1 MRYNGADRRR
11 VVTNTNHNHNHGPPP
26 PQRRHSGVPPSPRDW
41 NQQQRQQQH
50 HRQPLQLQL
59 QLHGQ
64 SHFLKDHSTNHV
76 SSMRQQ
82 EQQQQ
87 QQQQQQYHS
96 NGGYNH
102 NSSTNSSQQ
111 QQQQHQQQPTGYSPE
126 YPEPPRYW
134 DEQREQSSYLQQP
147 QPQPH
152 YQQQQQNATTMP
164 SPISSAIPPLSSLP
178 LPPLPSGPPPMQP
191 PRRVAHA
198 HEYQHVQPTAGVPP
212 VPAPGVTTTRTLPPP
227 TKRLKTDHAAHTV
240 KAVTEPALSF
250 AAATSSSGS
259 TSSPCELE
267 TQPATESS
275 HSTLGAANTMQA
287 WDTNETTIPPSPQSN
302 HDGEAT
308 TAGSILAA
316 IGSGVT
322 TTTTTMLTTAA
333 TISNKGPLEQAR
345 TEARLRLRDALLAKK
360 QALLEN
366 ARPVTAPHQSQTLPP
381 PTVLPPI
388 SALLKGNAHILL
400 IANIR
405 ESGSANMVR
414 FAATTILAPCAYDDD
429 GIDNSSSNDSDN
441 SDMEMSESDDH
452 NLSDE
457 EKTKDAVLPLSAT
470 SALTIK
476 TRTPVKSPLENM
488 VLLKRKL
495 ELQSKIVEAKEKKQ
509 QLQLQQQEREKV
521 TTDTK
526 ATTGEESS
534 AAANANANARNSTA
548 ILNREELEKR
558 RDVAARHRSI
568 THFKHLISK
577 QEHLLAEQDATI
589 QSSREALEECQ
600 QEYAATQLELRKTN
614 SNILRFQARGQV
626 VDQSMAETTSKLIQ
640 ARQKLHNYKVAYA
653 Q

>member
-1 MRYNGADRRR
+1 
-11 VVTNTNHNHNHGPPP
+11 
-26 PQRRHSGVPPSPRDW
+26 
-41 NQQQRQQQH
+41 
-50 HRQPLQLQL
+50 
-59 QLHGQ
+59 
-64 SHFLKDHSTNHV
+64 
-76 SSMRQQ
+76 
-82 EQQQQ
+82 
-87 QQQQQQYHS
+87 
-96 NGGYNH
+96 
-102 NSSTNSSQQ
+102 
-111 QQQQHQQQPTGYSPE
+111 
-126 YPEPPRYW
+126 
-134 DEQREQSSYLQQP
+134 
-147 QPQPH
+147 
-152 YQQQQQNATTMP
+152 
-164 SPISSAIPPLSSLP
+164 
-178 LPPLPSGPPPMQP
+178 
-191 PRRVAHA
+191 
-198 HEYQHVQPTAGVPP
+198 
-212 VPAPGVTTTRTLPPP
+212 
-227 TKRLKTDHAAHTV
+227 
-240 KAVTEPALSF
+240 
-250 AAATSSSGS
+250 
-259 TSSPCELE
+259 
-267 TQPATESS
+267 
-275 HSTLGAANTMQA
+275 
-287 WDTNETTIPPSPQSN
+287 
-302 HDGEAT
+302 
-308 TAGSILAA
+308 
-316 IGSGVT
+316 
-322 TTTTTMLTTAA
+322 
-333 TISNKGPLEQAR
+333 
-345 TEARLRLRDALLAKK
+345 
-360 QALLEN
+360 
-366 ARPVTAPHQSQTLPP
+366 
-381 PTVLPPI
+381 
-388 SALLKGNAHILL
+388 
-400 IANIR
+400 
-405 ESGSANMVR
+405 MVR